1 MVPKI
6 LVFPGNLMLGG
17 EYRSLVQVK
26 EEIVTGEG
34 ILNSSNNLSDHLEGQ
49 TRVKTMR
56 DE

>member
-1 MVPKI
+1 
-6 LVFPGNLMLGG
+6 MLEG

-49 TRVKTMR
+49 TRVKTMK